1 MDPQNPTNL
10 QEPKKKKNEA
20 NYITTNNN
28 EIYENQ
34 LKKA

>member
-1 MDPQNPTNL
+1 MDPQKPTNL
-10 QEPKKKKNEA
+10 QEPKKNEA